1 MPSKNLIK
9 DEKEDKE
16 IMTVLETLG
25 KRIAELESDLSYERM
40 FKERAENDLV
50 EYKKEID
57 KLKDQLRL
65 DNEF

>member
-1 MPSKNLIK
+1 M
-9 DEKEDKE
+9 EDKE